1 MVRFEPKKQGATCPV
16 TINGCVRLLSSPAY
30 PTVEATPGEVICRLR
45 ILCSTVECDFWP
57 EGASLLD
64 ERLIHSDLVGG
75 SQKITD
81 AQPKHLV
88 VLG

>member
-1 MVRFEPKKQGATCPV
+1 
-16 TINGCVRLLSSPAY
+16 
-30 PTVEATPGEVICRLR
+30 VEATPGEVIRRLR
-45 ILCSTVECDFWP
+45 ILGSTVECDFWP

-64 ERLIHSDLVGG
+64 ERLIHSGLVGG